1 MSVTETERNYKEFKK
16 LRKQGLLIGEAA
28 KKLGLNRQTGGRY
41 EKRLRAEPLP
51 KAVAHLE
58 KRILQMSQ
66 NPEYSIND
74 LVKLAD
80 ALSKIKACE

>member
-28 KKLGLNRQTGGRY
+28 KKLGVARQTGCRY
-41 EKRLRAEPLP
+41 EKRLREEPFP
-51 KAVAHLE
+51 KVVANLE
-58 KRILQMSQ
+58 KRILKMSQ
-66 NPEYSIND
+66 NPELSISD

>member
-41 EKRLRAEPLP
+41 EKRLRQSLC
-51 KAVAHLE
+51 L
-58 KRILQMSQ
+58 
-66 NPEYSIND
+66 
-74 LVKLAD
+74 KL
-80 ALSKIKACE
+80 